1 MYMTDPVFGQQNVVF
16 LVLDSL
22 RTDRVGAY
30 NNAVDFTDHLD
41 TMAER
46 LMGYDLTVLVTT
58 RALYPVARSQMRH
71 RDHLK
76 TLEQAYA
83 RIRAGYAHT
92 FEQVAGYDFIVVPY
106 ESLPQTHRKL
116 CEILDLNE
124 PSVDIY
130 DGNAKY
136 FP

>member
-1 MYMTDPVFGQQNVVF
+1 MP
-16 LVLDSL
+16 
-22 RTDRVGAY
+22 
-30 NNAVDFTDHLD
+30 HLD